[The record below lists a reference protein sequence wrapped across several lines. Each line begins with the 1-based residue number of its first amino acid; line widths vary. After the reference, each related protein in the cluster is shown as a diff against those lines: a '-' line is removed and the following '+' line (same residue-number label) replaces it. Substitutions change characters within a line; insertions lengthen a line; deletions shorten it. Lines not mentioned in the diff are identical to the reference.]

1 MQRKTRYLGIQEALL
16 AITALLCI
24 SLSLSLSLSHASTV
38 LVDSESEFLQIADAV
53 DYYED

>member
-1 MQRKTRYLGIQEALL
+1 VQRKTRYLGIQEALL

-24 SLSLSLSLSHASTV
+24 SLSLSHASTV